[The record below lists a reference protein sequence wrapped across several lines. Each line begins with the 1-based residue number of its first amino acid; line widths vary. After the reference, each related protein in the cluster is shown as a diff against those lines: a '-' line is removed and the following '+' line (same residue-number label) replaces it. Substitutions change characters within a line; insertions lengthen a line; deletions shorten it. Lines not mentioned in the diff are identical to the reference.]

1 MALQFKALWRDYSRS
16 PSSGSTGLYPKVAV
30 GNTRYRDTLETQG
43 KYSLSPGEGTCG
55 SGGSV
60 GSYSLLSREK
70 KGVRI
75 LPRGNS
81 PRGPGPRDYSPC
93 NKPPPSHAR
102 ISSRQEARG
111 IGKLCAKDSSKGL
124 CETLGEAAESYVV
137 SVPRPFRLSASGR
150 NKIHPSI
157 HARISLWRRYSNS
170 S

>member
-1 MALQFKALWRDYSRS
+1 MSEYWDIPAIAANCCGYVIRLNTKRLEQNGASLSLSILAQCLLNGEVLDNGRSTNPGASKLTVWRY
-16 PSSGSTGLYPKVAV
+16 LNV

-102 ISSRQEARG
+102 IS
-111 IGKLCAKDSSKGL
+111 
-124 CETLGEAAESYVV
+124 
-137 SVPRPFRLSASGR
+137 
-150 NKIHPSI
+150 
-157 HARISLWRRYSNS
+157 LWRRYSNTKGRYLL
-170 S
+170 